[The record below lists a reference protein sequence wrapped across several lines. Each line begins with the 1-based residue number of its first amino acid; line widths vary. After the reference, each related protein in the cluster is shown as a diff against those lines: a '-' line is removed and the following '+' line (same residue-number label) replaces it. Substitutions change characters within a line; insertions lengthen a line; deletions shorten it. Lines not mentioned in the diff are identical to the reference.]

1 MTDLAKFR
9 KIVDQQKERLY
20 RLTYR
25 LAGNHQDAE
34 DLSQEVFIK
43 VYKNMD
49 SFRGEAQLSTWLYR
63 ITVNT
68 WIDKTRLKRNSSE
81 TIHVDYEDER
91 QVKANPFDAPEDYAQ
106 VEHLQSDIQRAL
118 NLLSSRERTVF
129 VLKHYQ
135 QLKFKEIAKIM
146 EVSTGTA
153 KSTLFRAMQKLRD
166 ALKEYREQG

>member
-1 MTDLAKFR
+1 MSDLAEFR

-20 RLTYR
+20 RLAYR

-49 SFRGEAQLSTWLYR
+49 SFRGESQLSTWLYR

-81 TIHVDYEDER
+81 TVHVDYEDER
-91 QVKANPFDAPEDYAQ
+91 QVKANPFDAPEDYVQA
-106 VEHLQSDIQRAL
+106 EHLQSDIDRAL
-118 NLLSSRERTVF
+118 NLLSNRERTVF

-153 KSTLFRAMQKLRD
+153 KSTMFRAMQKLRD
-166 ALKEYREQG
+166 ALKEYKELG